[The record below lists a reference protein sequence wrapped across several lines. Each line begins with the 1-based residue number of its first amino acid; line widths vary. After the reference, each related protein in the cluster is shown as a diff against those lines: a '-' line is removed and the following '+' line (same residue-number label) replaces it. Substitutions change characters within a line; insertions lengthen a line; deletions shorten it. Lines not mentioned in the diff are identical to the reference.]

1 MSDSDDY
8 SARERLLAYLRNK
21 TEKHSDDDED
31 SDFGVDEDLLDLM
44 AEAMNENSEDEG
56 FHTRYGYY
64 APDEKDPP
72 LVTEASTGNIG
83 AVKQII
89 ENCPAEQKLATVNGS
104 RKWTEVQ
111 EKHGYDKSW
120 EWHGDTALIA
130 AARAGHV
137 EVVKHLLHEGA
148 DPTLKSCPTDD
159 EYETAEKA
167 AETRLKQLE
176 RSIENIKNGTHSVC
190 ERDVK
195 KDATLFVNTTKRSA
209 LLL

>member
-1 MSDSDDY
+1 M
-8 SARERLLAYLRNK
+8 
-21 TEKHSDDDED
+21 
-31 SDFGVDEDLLDLM
+31 G
-44 AEAMNENSEDEG
+44 
-56 FHTRYGYY
+56 
-64 APDEKDPP
+64 
-72 LVTEASTGNIG
+72 
-83 AVKQII
+83 
-89 ENCPAEQKLATVNGS
+89 
-104 RKWTEVQ
+104 WTEVQ

-137 EVVKHLLHEGA
+137 EVVKYLLHEGA

-176 RSIENIKNGTHSVC
+176 RTIENIKNGTHSVC

-195 KDATLFVNTTKRSA
+195 KDATLFVEEMLDKLSNAK
-209 LLL
+209 